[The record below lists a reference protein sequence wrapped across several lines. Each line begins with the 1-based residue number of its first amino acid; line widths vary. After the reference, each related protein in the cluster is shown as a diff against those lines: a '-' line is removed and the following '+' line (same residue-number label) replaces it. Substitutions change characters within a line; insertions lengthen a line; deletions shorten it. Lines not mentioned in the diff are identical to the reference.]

1 MAKEVHTSLAQEDA
15 TEDEIKKAYR
25 TLAMLHHPD
34 KNPGSEE
41 AAKVLFQQ
49 VSAAFQR
56 LKVAE
61 GESSGSGEE
70 DDSFD
75 AAYEMFQ
82 RMCAPAAPSA
92 ISVLLGG
99 VSGKSLCLSA
109 FVWLFVLSLPEVSVS
124 TTDRFGVP
132 GAPCLRLQA
141 DSIRTSVIHTG
152 CAGECRCR
160 SFFFV
165 SACSLCSCVGSCSAD
180 WSR

>member
-41 AAKVLFQQ
+41 AAKVQFQK

-82 RMCAPAAPSA
+82 RMCVPPPPLQ
-92 ISVLLGG
+92 SVYCWVG
-99 VSGKSLCLSA
+99 VLGKSPCLSA
-109 FVWLFVLSLPEVSVS
+109 YV
-124 TTDRFGVP
+124 
-132 GAPCLRLQA
+132 
-141 DSIRTSVIHTG
+141 
-152 CAGECRCR
+152 
-160 SFFFV
+160 
-165 SACSLCSCVGSCSAD
+165 
-180 WSR
+180 